1 MFETVVLALD
11 GSEQSDRAVPV
22 AAALAKQA
30 SGRIVVV
37 HVDERTAIR
46 GGLQPVHLDEEELTE
61 KIKGQAEALVAD
73 GREVEVELI
82 STVLGGP
89 APAIAGV
96 AEEKDADVIVLG
108 SHGNSALAGTLL
120 GSVAHKLLHI
130 AGRPVL
136 VVPAAH

>member
-30 SGRIVVV
+30 GGRIVVV

-61 KIKGQAEALVAD
+61 KVKGQADALSAD
-73 GREVEVELI
+73 GLEVKVELI

-89 APAIAGV
+89 APAIASV
-96 AEEKDADVIVLG
+96 AADTDADVIVLG
-108 SHGNSALAGTLL
+108 SHGNSALTGMLV

-136 VVPAAH
+136 VV